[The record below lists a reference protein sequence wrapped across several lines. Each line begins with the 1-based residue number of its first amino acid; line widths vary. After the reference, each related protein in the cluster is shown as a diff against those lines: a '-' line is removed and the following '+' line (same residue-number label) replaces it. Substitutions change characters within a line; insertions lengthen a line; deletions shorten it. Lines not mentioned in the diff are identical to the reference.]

1 MKRITLVLVM
11 LLMSVALFA
20 QVSGTASTE
29 TVFDADAETLKE
41 TVDTSI
47 AVGPVTVG
55 NKFTFAD
62 VLAEEVEIDW
72 ALKIAYALND
82 AITFGATTGVALEV
96 IPLTLSAGWVI
107 ADWVSVSAKYAN
119 ANLAPPEG
127 DEATTGTFTLK
138 ASFSF

>member
-107 ADWVSVSAKYAN
+107 ADWVSITGKYAN
-119 ANLAPPEG
+119 ANLNPPEG
-127 DEATTGTFTLK
+127 EEATTGTFTLK
-138 ASFSF
+138 AAFSF

>member
-20 QVSGTASTE
+20 QISGTASTE

-62 VLAEEVEIDW
+62 VLAEEVGIDW

-119 ANLAPPEG
+119 ANLSPAEG

-138 ASFSF
+138 AAFSF